1 MRVLTLL
8 LVAML
13 AGCAVSWPQNPQ
25 EFRERAQN
33 SPHKDLVD
41 TIEVSRPLAEVSAAL
56 RRQSAACLNQK
67 VTLKISMAGRDS
79 RGISTGAG
87 PVRNSGTATYT
98 STFASRAS
106 HAEVAV
112 QRKMED
118 SNRIEVGNVP
128 EGGAYRVVADATAL
142 SASRTRLEIYRMF
155 LNDHTDEAIRDALV
169 HWAKGD
175 SQGCPVLDK

>member
-25 EFRERAQN
+25 EFREWAKHN
-33 SPHKDLVD
+33 PHQDLLD
-41 TIEVSRPLAEVSAAL
+41 TIEVSRPLAEVSTAL
-56 RRQSAACLNQK
+56 RKQSAACLNQK
-67 VTLKISMAGRDS
+67 VTLKVGVGLRNSG
-79 RGISTGAG
+79 GYG
-87 PVRNSGTATYT
+87 PTRNSGTATYK
-98 STFASRAS
+98 STFSSRGGQ
-106 HAEVAV
+106 AEVAV

-128 EGGAYRVVADATAL
+128 EGGAYRIVADATAL
-142 SASRTRLEIYRMF
+142 SANRTRVEIYRMF
-155 LNDHTDEAIRDALV
+155 YNDRTDEAMRDAFL